1 MQSTLNVAFT
11 LFSCFLFHVIFTI
24 RLRLLL
30 TCLVID
36 CDSIFAEAQ
45 NFGCKTFHC
54 KSGKKSK
61 NRHFVERGI
70 SAQLPSTA
78 VTFIY
83 SK

>member
-36 CDSIFAEAQ
+36 CDSIIFAEAQ
-45 NFGCKTFHC
+45 NFGCKTFYY

-70 SAQLPSTA
+70 SAQLLSTA
-78 VTFIY
+78 V
-83 SK
+83 